1 MMIWIATRWQFG
13 GEQVPTARTYTERDI
28 KGYLSIIMSDKVN
41 TYSQKLA
48 TGSLE
53 HCWVYFDTQI
63 TDHMMDGSHNYDEIS
78 KMLLIFP

>member
-1 MMIWIATRWQFG
+1 MHIDSKD
-13 GEQVPTARTYTERDI
+13 YN
-28 KGYLSIIMSDKVN
+28 KVN

-48 TGSLE
+48 TGRLE
-53 HCWVYFDTQI
+53 HCWVSFDTRI